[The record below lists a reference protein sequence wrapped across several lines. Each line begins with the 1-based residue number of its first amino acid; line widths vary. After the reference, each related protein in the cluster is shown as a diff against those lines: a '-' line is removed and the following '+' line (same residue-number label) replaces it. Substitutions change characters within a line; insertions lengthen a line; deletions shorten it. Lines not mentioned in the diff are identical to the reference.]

1 MPSSRTTSKVN
12 AVSPS
17 PISMDAE
24 DSSEEASADSSED
37 ASEDASEDED
47 TEDNN
52 DMQSDGL
59 TNEEAGLE

>member
-1 MPSSRTTSKVN
+1 MKMVPK
-12 AVSPS
+12 P
-17 PISMDAE
+17 P
-24 DSSEEASADSSED
+24 
-37 ASEDASEDED
+37 EDASEDED